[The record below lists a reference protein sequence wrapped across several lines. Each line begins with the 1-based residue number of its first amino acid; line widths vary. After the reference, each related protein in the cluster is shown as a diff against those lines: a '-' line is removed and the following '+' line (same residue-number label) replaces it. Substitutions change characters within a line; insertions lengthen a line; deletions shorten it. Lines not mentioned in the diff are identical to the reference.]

1 MSSSIARRLIVLV
14 YVLTATIFFVQS
26 AHAAPPGSGWGLQF
40 ADEFNGTTLD
50 SMKWINRYPW
60 SNNSTRPQNVTVTD
74 GVLNLIQKREPWNG
88 TEFSGSAVSSRLT
101 DSPERDMFNLTY
113 GYVEA
118 SIKLPTLPG
127 SWPAFWMLQGGWPP
141 EVDIMEYPIQTVGTN
156 YNQYSFNLHYTNSS
170 GSEASLGA
178 GLHDAGAGNLTT
190 SFHTFGMEW
199 TASTLK
205 FYLDGRQQGSTIT
218 NTTAIAQ
225 LQSMYLLFTNGGGS
239 WAGTPTLDQ
248 WPSGVSDKAQVDWV
262 RVWQKTTT
270 YPSSVAWTKAG
281 SGTWDETT
289 AWSGGSPQ
297 LNTQTATFG
306 TVAATNVTI
315 DWSFSRT
322 IGGLIFN
329 GTTNYTLGS
338 GNDDSIMLAN
348 PNGTV
353 VIDATGA
360 SGSGTNYI
368 NSRVELYNN
377 LTLRSNPNK
386 PLTFNGAIMGT
397 GNLRLDSGQITLA
410 RACTYTGNTTI
421 AGGTLK
427 LSASGSI
434 TSNLIDVA
442 AGTFDVSSVSGYSLG
457 SGKTLRGNGSII
469 GAMTVLGTVQ
479 PGESPGILNTGNI
492 TFGNGSL
499 LNVELAGATA
509 GTLYDVLNSSGSV
522 NLQNGSKLKVSLIN
536 SFAPQNGDVFDILN
550 FSSLTGTFSTVDLP
564 ILTGGYS
571 WDLNDL
577 YNNGTISVVPEPA
590 TLTMLLT
597 VLVAMCAWTATGRR
611 RQ

>member
-1 MSSSIARRLIVLV
+1 MSSSIAQRLIVLF
-14 YVLTATIFFVQS
+14 YVLTAAIFLVHS

-60 SNNSTRPQNVTVTD
+60 SNNSTRPENVTVAD
-74 GVLNLIQKREPWNG
+74 GVVNLFQKREPWNG

-141 EVDIMEYPIQTVGTN
+141 EVDIMEYPIMTTNTN

-170 GSEASLGA
+170 GAAASLGS

-199 TASTLK
+199 TASTLR

-262 RVWQKTTT
+262 RVWQKTSA

-281 SGTWDETT
+281 SGTWDDTT
-289 AWSGGSPQ
+289 AWSGGTPQ

-306 TVAATNVTI
+306 TVAATNVTV

-348 PNGTV
+348 PNGTA

-360 SGSGTNYI
+360 SGIGSNII
-368 NSRVELYNN
+368 NSRLELYNN
-377 LTLRSNPNK
+377 VTLRTDPNK
-386 PLTFNGAIMGT
+386 LLIINGAIIGA
-397 GNLRLDSGQITLA
+397 GGLRIESGQIILG
-410 RACTYTGNTTI
+410 RASSYSGNTTI
-421 AGGTLK
+421 AGGILK
-427 LSASGSI
+427 LTATGSI
-434 TSNLIDVA
+434 ASNLIDVA
-442 AGTFDVSSVSGYSLG
+442 TGSFDVSSVSGYSLG
-457 SGKTLRGNGSII
+457 SGKTIRGNGTII
-469 GAMTVLGTVQ
+469 GVMTVLGTLQ

-522 NLQNGSKLKVSLIN
+522 NLQDGSKLKVSLIN

-550 FSSLTGTFSTVDLP
+550 FSSLTGTFTTVDLP
-564 ILTGGYS
+564 ALTGDNA
-571 WDLNDL
+571 WNLDNL
-577 YNNGTISVVPEPA
+577 YNDGTISVVPEPA

-597 VLVAMCAWTATGRR
+597 VIVAMGAWMAAGRR